1 MFVSSFPI
9 SIDDYSYAPDYAAT
23 VIRATMMMT
32 TSAFSIRRG
41 SIGALIIRIRF
52 GVSCTITI
60 IRNPHNSVGKH

>member
-9 SIDDYSYAPDYAAT
+9 SIDDYSYAPDYAGT
-23 VIRATMMMT
+23 VIHAIMMT